1 MVPLWT
7 PLVLTARMLRE
18 TATADLD
25 GKVELILQLLWL
37 HLEFLV
43 GSQAW

>member
-1 MVPLWT
+1 M
-7 PLVLTARMLRE
+7 LTARMLHD

-25 GKVELILQLLWL
+25 GKVELILPLLWL